1 MLAKCVPTIM
11 PEMTF
16 EEAIEVTKIHSVAG
30 ILDSDVGIVTTRP
43 FRTPHHTTTVPALVG
58 GGAKAKPGEV
68 SLANYGVLFL
78 DEMPEYSRRALETL
92 RQPLEDR
99 KVTVS
104 RVQQTTEYPAN
115 FMLIASMNPCPC
127 GNYGSKNQICRCTPA
142 QIHNYVSK
150 LSGPLMD
157 RIDLQIEVDNISYD
171 ELRTKQSGESSA
183 EIKKRINRVRA
194 LQRERFVNDGISTNA
209 EMGSKELAKYCQI
222 DENCERLLKK
232 AFEKLNLSARGTT
245 RILKVARTIADIEG
259 CENILPA
266 HIAEAIQ
273 YRGLDRKYS

>member
-1 MLAKCVPTIM
+1 
-11 PEMTF
+11 
-16 EEAIEVTKIHSVAG
+16 
-30 ILDSDVGIVTTRP
+30 
-43 FRTPHHTTTVPALVG
+43 
-58 GGAKAKPGEV
+58 
-68 SLANYGVLFL
+68 
-78 DEMPEYSRRALETL
+78 
-92 RQPLEDR
+92 
-99 KVTVS
+99 
-104 RVQQTTEYPAN
+104 
-115 FMLIASMNPCPC
+115 
-127 GNYGSKNQICRCTPA
+127 
-142 QIHNYVSK
+142 
-150 LSGPLMD
+150 MD

-194 LQRERFVNDGISTNA
+194 LQRERFANDGISTNA

-245 RILKVARTIADIEG
+245 RILKVARTIADIES